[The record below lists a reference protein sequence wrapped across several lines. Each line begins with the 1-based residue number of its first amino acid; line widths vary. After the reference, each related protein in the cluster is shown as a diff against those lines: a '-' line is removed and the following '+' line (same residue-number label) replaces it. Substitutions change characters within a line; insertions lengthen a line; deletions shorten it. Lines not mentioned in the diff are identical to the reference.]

1 VDFQKIRPTKVSV
14 IVARQLIDAIKRGDF
29 PVGTKLPS
37 EAALAEQ
44 MGVSRPSV
52 REGLSALAA
61 VGLIESK
68 PGNGNFVRNGT
79 SPVDTIGREAVLILE
94 SESSCLEIMEARGL
108 LEPPIAALAAEK
120 RTAEDL
126 GQLRVIC
133 EKLERL
139 AKQGKFDPYFD
150 TDEEFHLALV
160 DAAGNSLLAS
170 VLTPLINT
178 MDQHLYREFTH
189 DYYFKNHIGLK
200 EVAGLHGKILEA
212 IEAPDPDR
220 AAQRMHEHWERMQ
233 EAISAC

>member
-1 VDFQKIRPTKVSV
+1 MDFQKVRSRKVST
-14 IVARQLIDAIKRGDF
+14 IVAEQIIKAIKQGDF

-37 EAALAEQ
+37 EAVLAEQ
-44 MGVSRPSV
+44 MEVSRPSI

-68 PGNGNFVRNGT
+68 PGSGNFVRNGT

-120 RTAEDL
+120 RTEEDL
-126 GQLRVIC
+126 KQLGAIC

-139 AKQGKFDPYFD
+139 AKQGEFDPYFGV
-150 TDEEFHLALV
+150 DEEFHLALIK
-160 DAAGNSLLAS
+160 AAGNSLLAS
-170 VLTPLINT
+170 ALTPLINT

-189 DYYFKNHIGLK
+189 NYYFKNHIGLK

-212 IEAPDPDR
+212 IEASDPDL
-220 AAQRMHEHWERMQ
+220 AARGMREHWKRMQ
-233 EAISAC
+233 EAVSAP

>member
-1 VDFQKIRPTKVSV
+1 MDFQKIHPTKVSV
-14 IVARQLIDAIKRGDF
+14 IVARQLIGAIKRGDF
-29 PVGTKLPS
+29 PVGTKLPA

-68 PGNGNFVRNGT
+68 PGSGNFVRNGT

-150 TDEEFHLALV
+150 TDEEFHLALIN
-160 DAAGNSLLAS
+160 AGGNSLLAS
-170 VLTPLINT
+170 ALTPLINT

-189 DYYFKNHIGLK
+189 DYYFKNQLGLE
-200 EVAGLHGKILEA
+200 EVASLHGKILEA
-212 IEAPDPDR
+212 IEATDPNL
-220 AAQRMHEHWERMQ
+220 ASHRMEEHWERMQ
-233 EAISAC
+233 EAVASS